1 MLRDLLIVLVFSSSG
16 GNFLDRNPLHP
27 SILEYYQGMTE
38 GGQHSMGSE
47 KIISLSGLVRSERPC
62 RVVFNPIP
70 RKYFNDHLSKVEL
83 HVQVETEV
91 DGLASKSDSEAVLV
105 VSTTQVKIIAVKLSG
120 DQKIEK
126 VDITEHLT
134 KYNFVKHLEIWI
146 GYSGNEREID
156 CSNLSVM
163 RPTIFLH
170 YTNLNPQFPQLKS
183 NYLTK
188 REVRSVEFEEQER
201 LTEGC
206 EVSRLTLR
214 FSLLGWDR
222 WIISPPGFSPG
233 QCSGLCQ
240 SPAR

>member
-1 MLRDLLIVLVFSSSG
+1 
-16 GNFLDRNPLHP
+16 
-27 SILEYYQGMTE
+27 MTE
-38 GGQHSMGSE
+38 AGQHSRGSE

-62 RVVFNPIP
+62 RVVFNSIP
-70 RKYFNDHLSKVEL
+70 RKYFSDHLSKVEL
-83 HVQVETEV
+83 HVQVETEGG
-91 DGLASKSDSEAVLV
+91 GLASKRDSEAVLV
-105 VSTTQVKIIAVKLSG
+105 VSTAQVKIIVVKLNG
-120 DQKIEK
+120 EQKVEK
-126 VDITEHLT
+126 VDITGFFT
-134 KYNFVKHLEIWI
+134 KYNSVKHLEIWI